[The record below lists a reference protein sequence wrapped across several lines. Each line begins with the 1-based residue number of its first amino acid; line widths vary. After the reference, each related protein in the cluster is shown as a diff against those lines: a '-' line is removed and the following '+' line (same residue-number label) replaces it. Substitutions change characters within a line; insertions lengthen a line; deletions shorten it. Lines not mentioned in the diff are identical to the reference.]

1 MKLVLED
8 YKKITL
14 GCAKV
19 AEENGKIRFH
29 RFTENE
35 EIFYK
40 ERDTERGSNFSARCA
55 APAGVKLRFATD
67 SKSLKI
73 AVTTAD
79 ATSRSYFS
87 FDIFENGKLLER
99 VKALVPILV
108 PLFISAFRRAD
119 ELATAMECRCYQG
132 GDGRSKM
139 KLLRFCRYD
148 FVAFPVVF
156 ALLGAVIALSV
167 FGL

>member
-1 MKLVLED
+1 MKLGLND

-19 AEENGKIRFH
+19 AEKNGKIRFH

-40 ERDTERGSNFSARCA
+40 ERDRERGSNFSARCTA
-55 APAGVKLRFATD
+55 SAGVKLRFATD

-73 AVTTAD
+73 AVTTAS

-87 FDIFENGKLLER
+87 FEVFENGRLLGYLDNFEEE
-99 VKALVPILV
+99 
-108 PLFISAFRRAD
+108 
-119 ELATAMECRCYQG
+119 ELAENYTVQQFLL
-132 GDGRSKM
+132 GRQEKS
-139 KLLRFCRYD
+139 
-148 FVAFPVVF
+148 F
-156 ALLGAVIALSV
+156 ALSEGMSEITVYFPWSV
-167 FGL
+167 FIDDMEI